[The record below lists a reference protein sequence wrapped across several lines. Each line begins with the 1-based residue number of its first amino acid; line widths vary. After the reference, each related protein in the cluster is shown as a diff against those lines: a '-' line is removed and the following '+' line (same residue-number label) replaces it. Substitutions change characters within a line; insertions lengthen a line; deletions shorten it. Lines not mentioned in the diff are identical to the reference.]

1 MDLFRE
7 YRRRHPVRPAL
18 IGRPPAA
25 RLFNVV
31 VIPCYDEKDEEV
43 AATLESLAACTLP
56 HRDVEVILL
65 INAPAGAD
73 PAVIARNRG
82 LFRFLTGNT
91 ARWENERL
99 SLFPLLIEDLSPAEA
114 GVGAARKTG
123 MDEALYRLE
132 AAGAG
137 EGIITSLDADTLVE
151 RNYLTALEDLFLSRP
166 AVDGVSVCFEHP
178 LEGPFPASVY
188 NGIIQYELHLRYFM
202 QALRHIRFPFAYHTV
217 GSAFAVR
224 ATAYMRQGGM
234 NKKQGGEDFYFLQKI
249 IMEGH
254 FAALTT
260 TKVLPSPRPARKV
273 PFGTGPEIYRF
284 LTGEKDTY
292 LTYNLQ
298 AFRDLDSF
306 FRQVPEWFGREKIP
320 DDLYAALPG
329 SLQQF
334 LTPETFSARIREI
347 QNNVATERNFVK
359 RFYRWF
365 NTFRVIK
372 FLNMIHR
379 EYYAKE
385 PVFKEA
391 ARLLRLK
398 GEKKIPSEGVDL
410 LKYYREMDRETGA

>member
-7 YRRRHPVRPAL
+7 YRRRYPVRPAL

-31 VIPCYDEKDEEV
+31 VIPCYDEQDEEV
-43 AATLESLAACTLP
+43 AATLDSLAACTLP

-82 LFRFLTGNT
+82 LFRFLTDNT

-99 SLFPLLIEDLSPAEA
+99 SLSPLLIEDLSPAEA
-114 GVGAARKTG
+114 GVGVARKTG

-137 EGIITSLDADTLVE
+137 DGILTSLDADTRVD
-151 RNYLTALEDLFLSRP
+151 RNYLSALEEMFLSRP
-166 AVDGVSVCFEHP
+166 AVEGVSIYFEHS
-178 LEGPFPASVY
+178 LEGPFPAAVY
-188 NGIIQYELHLRYFM
+188 DGIVQYELHLRYFV
-202 QALRHIRFPFAYHTV
+202 QALRYIHYPFAWHTV

-224 ATAYMRQGGM
+224 AGAYMRQGGM

-260 TKVLPSPRPARKV
+260 TKVFPSPRPARKV
-273 PFGTGPEIYRF
+273 PFGTGPEIHRF

-298 AFRDLDSF
+298 AFRDLDIF
-306 FRQVPEWFGREKIP
+306 FRQVPQLFGGEIP
-320 DDLYAALPG
+320 PEDFYATLPA
-329 SLQQF
+329 SLKLF
-334 LTPETFSARIREI
+334 LAPEAFSARIREI
-347 QNNVATERNFVK
+347 LGNVATERNFMK

-372 FLNMIHR
+372 YLNMIHR
-379 EYYAKE
+379 EYYDRR
-385 PVFKEA
+385 PVFAEA
-391 ARLLRLK
+391 AGLLRLK
-398 GEKKIPSEGVDL
+398 GIKKIPGGGVDL
-410 LKYYREMDRETGA
+410 LEYYRNLDRKTEA